1 MYSMNTVPDADFN
14 ALVPDSDRYIFS
26 VGLGKNYHKFSWD
39 VAYQLAWGPSRSIGT
54 ANDPAEDGRYTFLSD
69 AITVNFGYHF

>member
-1 MYSMNTVPDADFN
+1 VPDADFN

-26 VGLGKNYHKFSWD
+26 LGVGKNYKQFSWD

-54 ANDPAEDGRYTFLSD
+54 ANFAPADGSYTFLSH
-69 AITVNFGYHF
+69 AITINFGYHF